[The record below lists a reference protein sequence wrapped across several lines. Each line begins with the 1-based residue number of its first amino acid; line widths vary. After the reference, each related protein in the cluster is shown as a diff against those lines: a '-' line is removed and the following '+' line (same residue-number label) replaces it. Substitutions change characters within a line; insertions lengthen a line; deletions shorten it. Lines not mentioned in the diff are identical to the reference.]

1 VWEVCCARLLGCIF
15 PFGSPTASPWRSSG
29 FAHSP
34 HDEVALSRRRC
45 THLIDHYYCNKR
57 FNIAKGVLEED
68 LRRPSHYHNATTT
81 LCLSLPLRVRPRGQN
96 PRYCAVV
103 SPPVSQSLSVSLSGT
118 DYELEGRRF
127 ESCRAR
133 PSFPRKYGIF
143 LWRRDVGAYRG
154 SLATH
159 KEGRSYAA
167 ESLSIQLTRC
177 RGIGPGQSRLEPVR
191 SGSTGP
197 SLCRISDMDFRE
209 FPFQKLFG
217 K

>member
-103 SPPVSQSLSVSLSGT
+103 SPSVSQSLSVSLSGT
-118 DYELEGRRF
+118 DYESEGRRF
-127 ESCRAR
+127 ESCRAHYKLPANAVFSPSGIDPGVVPYHTIDHLSSQRLRWAISSAVFRWGKGLPR
-133 PSFPRKYGIF
+133 PTI
-143 LWRRDVGAYRG
+143 
-154 SLATH
+154 
-159 KEGRSYAA
+159 
-167 ESLSIQLTRC
+167 
-177 RGIGPGQSRLEPVR
+177 
-191 SGSTGP
+191 
-197 SLCRISDMDFRE
+197 
-209 FPFQKLFG
+209 
-217 K
+217 